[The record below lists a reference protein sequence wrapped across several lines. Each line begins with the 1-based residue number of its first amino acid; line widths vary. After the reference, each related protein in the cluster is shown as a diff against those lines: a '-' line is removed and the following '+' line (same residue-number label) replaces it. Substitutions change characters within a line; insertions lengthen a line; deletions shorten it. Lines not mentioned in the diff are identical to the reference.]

1 MNISNTGRGPTGGRT
16 DPGQNSHAKAP
27 PHQAGGIFTR
37 PHVGLVGEAGPEAI
51 IPLNKAKPRLLGG
64 SITVNALIT
73 INGPVADQGNF
84 AAILSEHSREIAEEV
99 RRIFEIQAE
108 QQAVV

>member
-1 MNISNTGRGPTGGRT
+1 MPTT
-16 DPGQNSHAKAP
+16 FFFCFSQNSYGMA
-27 PHQAGGIFTR
+27 
-37 PHVGLVGEAGPEAI
+37 VEAI